1 MTIDIKIAEHQMNKV
16 GFNKK
21 DMASFAK
28 ISYNSVHGQFSGKN
42 KYENMSLKLYG
53 AFERLFSK
61 TELMK
66 ASDFYANVEEY
77 EEWWFDM
84 LEEALEADDC
94 KVYRSGAPVVEPNE
108 KGDGHFDAYLPA
120 YTTVEWRYR
129 KNSKSFYT
137 LESPT
142 MVLHIWDKEV
152 YRACNEKGQRDKKE
166 LIKQWAKG
174 NK

>member
-1 MTIDIKIAEHQMNKV
+1 MTINIKMAEHQMNKI

-21 DMASFAK
+21 DMAAYAK

-42 KYENMSLKLYG
+42 KYENMSLKLYK
-53 AFERLFSK
+53 AFEDLFSK

-66 ASDFYANVEEY
+66 ASDFYVNTEEY
-77 EEWWFDM
+77 DEWWFDM
-84 LEEALEADDC
+84 LEEALGAEDC
-94 KVYRSGAPVVEPNE
+94 KVTRSGAASVESNE
-108 KGDGHFDAYLPA
+108 HSAHLPA
-120 YTTVEWRYR
+120 YTKVEWRYR

-142 MVLHIWDKEV
+142 MVLHIWDGEV
-152 YRACNEKGQRDKKE
+152 YRSLNKKGQRDKIE
-166 LIKQWAKG
+166 IIKQWAKE